1 MVAPGNSSQGLCSK
15 RRLAYTQ
22 VRDHLPKGR
31 RAWTTGA
38 SCWQNQ
44 VRLPCGRESQFTEEV
59 LAPLHTITC
68 PLSGAQF
75 TQPHAC
81 LSSAEIHSGKSPCP
95 LANGEA
101 GSTTAGL
108 QASDCS
114 HAPRS
119 WLPGISSIL
128 HPQHK
133 EISPGIQ
140 PPACQTEREPL
151 SSAPPRGSV

>member
-1 MVAPGNSSQGLCSK
+1 MDHWSLLLAKSSQTSMWEGK
-15 RRLAYTQ
+15 P
-22 VRDHLPKGR
+22 VH
-31 RAWTTGA
+31 RARA
-38 SCWQNQ
+38 
-44 VRLPCGRESQFTEEV
+44 EEV

-68 PLSGAQF
+68 PLPGVQF

-95 LANGEA
+95 LAYGEA

-128 HPQHK
+128 HPQHE

-140 PPACQTEREPL
+140 PPACQAERESPL
-151 SSAPPRGSV
+151 LCPTQGECLGPAEGPCLLSVSTQR